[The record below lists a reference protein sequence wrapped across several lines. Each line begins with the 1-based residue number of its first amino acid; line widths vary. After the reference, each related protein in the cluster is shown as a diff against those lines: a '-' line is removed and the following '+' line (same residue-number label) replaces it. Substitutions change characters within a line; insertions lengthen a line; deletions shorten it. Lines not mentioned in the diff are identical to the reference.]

1 MPAVGLLVSPSSP
14 HSSTTQTGKFFP
26 KITKDHVAW
35 NFQSD
40 RSREF
45 SNTFEEVRSGLRG
58 TGWIHASIEESLI
71 NSFSPSLP
79 PLSPVSWTVSM
90 KREREREKEKDPR
103 VIFFLLEEE
112 EVSKAS
118 LKTVR
123 TCIRI

>member
-1 MPAVGLLVSPSSP
+1 M
-14 HSSTTQTGKFFP
+14 
-26 KITKDHVAW
+26 KDHVAW
-35 NFQSD
+35 NFKSD

-45 SNTFEEVRSGLRG
+45 SNTCSLAREEEVRSGLRG

-71 NSFSPSLP
+71 NSFSPRFLLFLDSP
-79 PLSPVSWTVSM
+79 PCHGQFPR
-90 KREREREKEKDPR
+90 KEREKEREKEKDPR

-123 TCIRI
+123 TWIRI